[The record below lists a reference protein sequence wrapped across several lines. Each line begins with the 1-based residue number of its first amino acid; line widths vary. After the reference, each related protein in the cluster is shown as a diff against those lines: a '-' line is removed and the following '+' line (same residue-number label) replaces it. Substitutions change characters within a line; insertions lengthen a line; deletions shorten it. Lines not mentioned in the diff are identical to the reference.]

1 MNSRASVKR
10 VLGFARGK
18 GSIARA
24 LLPISL
30 PAGRLLPGREAT
42 FVVLTILAIGASFF
56 LMLGRYPLFDVDE
69 GAFSQATLE
78 MFQRGDF
85 LSTTLNGQPRYDKPI
100 LTYWLQAASVALLGA
115 SEWAFR
121 LPSALCSSIWAL
133 LVYLF
138 VKRRFGRRTALLA
151 ALVLS
156 TSLLVC
162 VVARVATAE
171 GLLNMLLAAAMLSAW
186 LYLETGRRG
195 WLYATFTAA
204 ALGFLTKGPVAVL
217 LPFGVTLVF
226 CLLRRDFRTWLR
238 IAVDPIGLSLFVLI
252 SVPWYA
258 ATIYRDGWGFAEGFF
273 LRHNLERFAAP
284 MQGHSGNFAYYLPV
298 LLVGTLPF
306 TAWLI
311 RAFLR
316 VRNVW
321 RDDLQ
326 LYLLL
331 WFVFTLVFFSFA
343 ATKLPHYLVYGLTGL
358 SILMAIHGP
367 SLRSEIWTLAP
378 AFVFLVA
385 LLMLPAVLG
394 WIQGGVHDAEMRD
407 LLAAALESLGESYF
421 AYTAGAAVL
430 TFGLM
435 FAPQPEP
442 KVKMALAAAACTVGM
457 TGFLIPTAAKAMQE
471 PVKEAATLARERG
484 YAVVTW
490 GINVPSFSVYYGRP
504 APSRLP
510 LPGEVVL
517 TKQKRL
523 AELGPHVATLYTR
536 QGVVLARMTP

>member
-1 MNSRASVKR
+1 MQ
-10 VLGFARGK
+10 
-18 GSIARA
+18 
-24 LLPISL
+24 ISL
-30 PAGRLLPGREAT
+30 PAERLFPGREAT
-42 FVVLTILAIGASFF
+42 FVVLTVLAIGTSFF
-56 LMLGRYPLFDVDE
+56 LMLGGYPLFDVDE

-121 LPSALCSSIWAL
+121 LPSALCSSIWAV

-151 ALVLS
+151 ALALS

-162 VVARVATAE
+162 IVARLATAE
-171 GLLNMLLAAAMLSAW
+171 GLLNMLLAAAMFSAW
-186 LYLETGRRG
+186 LYLETGRRA
-195 WLYATFTAA
+195 WLYGTFAAA
-204 ALGFLTKGPVAVL
+204 ALGFLAKGPVGVL
-217 LPFGVTLVF
+217 LPFGVTLAF

-238 IAVDPIGLSLFVLI
+238 IAFDPPGLALFVVI
-252 SVPWYA
+252 AVPWYA
-258 ATIYRDGWGFAEGFF
+258 VTIYRDGWGFAEAFF
-273 LRHNLERFAAP
+273 LRHNLGRFAAP
-284 MQGHSGNFAYYLPV
+284 MQGHAGNFAYYLPV

-316 VRNVW
+316 VRHIW

-326 LYLLL
+326 IFLLL
-331 WFVFTLVFFSFA
+331 WFVFALVFFSFA

-358 SILMAIHGP
+358 SILMAIHGAG
-367 SLRSEIWTLAP
+367 LRSAVWTLAP
-378 AFVFLVA
+378 AFVLFVV
-385 LLMLPAVLG
+385 LLLLPAVLA
-394 WIQGGVHDAEMRD
+394 WIHDGIHDAEARD
-407 LLAAALESLGESYF
+407 VLAAALESLNESYV
-421 AYTAGAAVL
+421 AYTAGAAL
-430 TFGLM
+430 LAFGLM
-435 FAPQPEP
+435 FAPLPEP
-442 KVKMALAAAACTVGM
+442 DVKMALAAAACAVGM
-457 TGFLIPTAAKAMQE
+457 TVFLIPAAAKTMQE

-504 APSRLP
+504 TPSRLP

-523 AELGPHVATLYTR
+523 AELGPHVATLYAR
-536 QGVVLARMTP
+536 RGVVLARVAP